1 MEELELRF
9 RFSDSYFNIEIT
21 SDFCKLNY
29 ILNEYKNYLSKDT
42 VMMNLVAKLKIL

>member
-29 ILNEYKNYLSKDT
+29 ILEYKNYLSKDT